1 MPLSAEI
8 FLFLVS
14 VALIAGFIDAIAG
27 GGGLLS
33 VPALLA
39 VGIPPVAALATNKV
53 QSSMGTATACFAYAR
68 NGHIDFRAM
77 RLPVLLTF
85 LGAAGGA
92 LVVQIIE
99 PSVLAAVVP
108 VLLIAMSLYFLLSP
122 RLGDIDG
129 KQRVGIAVFAFV
141 VGAIGFYDGFFGPG
155 AGSFYALSLVSL
167 MGFGLVRATANTKLL
182 NLTSNVA
189 ALLTMA
195 VGGKMV
201 WTLGLAM
208 GGAAMIGGQL
218 GSMAAMR
225 FGGRLIRPLLVT
237 ISIALTVKLLAD
249 GPLA

>member
-1 MPLSAEI
+1 
-8 FLFLVS
+8 
-14 VALIAGFIDAIAG
+14 
-27 GGGLLS
+27 
-33 VPALLA
+33 LA
-39 VGIPPVAALATNKV
+39 VQL
-53 QSSMGTATACFAYAR
+53 
-68 NGHIDFRAM
+68 
-77 RLPVLLTF
+77 
-85 LGAAGGA
+85 
-92 LVVQIIE
+92 IE

-129 KQRVGIAVFAFV
+129 RQRVGIAAFAFV

-195 VGGKMV
+195 VGGKMI